1 MLLNIELGIDSS
13 SWLEGQELYEEVL
26 EHCRQYY
33 KKSHVYRLIVNTV
46 YNNGNREEVTFSYP
60 DIEERRSLQ

>member
-1 MLLNIELGIDSS
+1 MLLNIELGIDATTAT
-13 SWLEGQELYEEVL
+13 EEMTLYEDVL

-46 YNNGNREEVTFSYP
+46 YDNGNREEVTYSYP
-60 DIEERRSLQ
+60 DIEERRRL